1 MKSPLRQ
8 DFLQQQLGHC
18 TRLAHAAVR
27 PHYAR
32 HMAALDL
39 KPSEFAVLSLLAANP
54 GASQRQVAD
63 AVMISPP
70 NMAALMERLQGRG
83 LLRRESAEED
93 KRLAL
98 LFLTEQGAQL
108 HARASDQVQQLEAQA
123 SSMLSAE
130 EKQQLLTL
138 LRKMIEQTPH

>member
-8 DFLQQQLGHC
+8 DFLLQQLGHC

-32 HMAALDL
+32 HMATLDL

-70 NMAALMERLQGRG
+70 NMAALMERMHARG
-83 LLRRESAEED
+83 LLRRESDPAD
-93 KRLAL
+93 KRLSL
-98 LFLTEQGAQL
+98 LYLTAEGESL
-108 HARASDQVQQLEAQA
+108 HARAAAQVELLEEQA
-123 SSMLSAE
+123 SSMLSSA
-130 EKQQLLTL
+130 EKQQLLAL
-138 LRKMIEQTPH
+138 LRKMIEHTH